1 MGLQNGNRDIF
12 LKLLVPCC
20 LPLTC
25 PHNFGKFQ
33 EFFPHSRLS
42 AHLPLRVFGSTVF
55 VHAHAPKQNKLD
67 PRALKCVFLG
77 YSSTQKGYKSY
88 DPISQ
93 KLYVNLDVTFF
104 KHTPYYSLQGES
116 IPKNIQEA
124 LEIPDWREAMV
135 EEIRALEKNGTWE
148 VMTLPRGKKPVG
160 CKWVF
165 TVKYKAD
172 GTVERY
178 KARLVAKG
186 FTQTYGIDYTETFAP
201 MAKLNTIRDL
211 LSLAANLD
219 WPLHQFDINN
229 VF

>member
-25 PHNFGKFQ
+25 PHNFGGESVSETRPPLTLDYLYVAMF
-33 EFFPHSRLS
+33 ESTPCLISTPSPNIEGHLNSREIRKYRQIGK
-42 AHLPLRVFGSTVF
+42 H
-55 VHAHAPKQNKLD
+55 
-67 PRALKCVFLG
+67 
-77 YSSTQKGYKSY
+77 SSTQEAKIEMTYPLLLGN
-88 DPISQ
+88 
-93 KLYVNLDVTFF
+93 NLV
-104 KHTPYYSLQGES
+104 H

-178 KARLVAKG
+178 KARLVAEG
-186 FTQTYGIDYTETFAP
+186 FTQTYGIDYT
-201 MAKLNTIRDL
+201 KH
-211 LSLAANLD
+211 
-219 WPLHQFDINN
+219 LHQWQAKHYTRSLILSSKPRLGTPS
-229 VF
+229 V

>member
-1 MGLQNGNRDIF
+1 MPSQILCFATPLQ
-12 LKLLVPCC
+12 
-20 LPLTC
+20 
-25 PHNFGKFQ
+25 KFQ

-116 IPKNIQEA
+116 VSETRPPLTLDYLYVAMFESTPCLISTHSPNIERNLNSRGDTEIQTTRETLVYSRGQNRSPMRHSPPKHSKSHN
-124 LEIPDWREAMV
+124 R
-135 EEIRALEKNGTWE
+135 
-148 VMTLPRGKKPVG
+148 
-160 CKWVF
+160 
-165 TVKYKAD
+165 
-172 GTVERY
+172 
-178 KARLVAKG
+178 
-186 FTQTYGIDYTETFAP
+186 
-201 MAKLNTIRDL
+201 
-211 LSLAANLD
+211 
-219 WPLHQFDINN
+219 
-229 VF
+229 